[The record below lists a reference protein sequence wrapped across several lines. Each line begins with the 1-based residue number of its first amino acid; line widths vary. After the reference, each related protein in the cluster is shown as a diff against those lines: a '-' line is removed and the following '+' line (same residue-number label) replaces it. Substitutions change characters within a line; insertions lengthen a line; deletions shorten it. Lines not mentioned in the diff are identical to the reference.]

1 VKTTGGGEK
10 YATLIKE
17 HDHMV
22 VCNTTVGM
30 QDGDPATPIGA
41 SCTFHRLNA
50 EHVMPEM
57 LDTLFEASATDEDAH
72 AGGFSTLTL
81 QVRVC
86 CPLLPVPIPTRLS
99 LPFSARA
106 VLPPSPCRGTV
117 HQEVRGRD
125 SADDVRTSS
134 ANERAPA
141 PNPTN
146 PGSPNPGEF
155 E

>member
-1 VKTTGGGEK
+1 
-10 YATLIKE
+10 
-17 HDHMV
+17 MV

-86 CPLLPVPIPTRLS
+86 CPLLPVPIPIPT
-99 LPFSARA
+99 
-106 VLPPSPCRGTV
+106 PPSLF
-117 HQEVRGRD
+117 
-125 SADDVRTSS
+125 RTSS
-134 ANERAPA
+134 PSTEPVPRHCAPGGEGAGLGGRRQNIVRERES
-141 PNPTN
+141 T
-146 PGSPNPGEF
+146 ST
-155 E
+155 

>member
-1 VKTTGGGEK
+1 MKTTGGGEK

-81 QVRVC
+81 QVRVLSPVA
-86 CPLLPVPIPTRLS
+86 CPYPYPYPA
-99 LPFSARA
+99 LPFPHEQSFHRARA
-106 VLPPSPCRGTV
+106 AALCTR
-117 HQEVRGRD
+117 R
-125 SADDVRTSS
+125 
-134 ANERAPA
+134 
-141 PNPTN
+141 
-146 PGSPNPGEF
+146 
-155 E
+155 